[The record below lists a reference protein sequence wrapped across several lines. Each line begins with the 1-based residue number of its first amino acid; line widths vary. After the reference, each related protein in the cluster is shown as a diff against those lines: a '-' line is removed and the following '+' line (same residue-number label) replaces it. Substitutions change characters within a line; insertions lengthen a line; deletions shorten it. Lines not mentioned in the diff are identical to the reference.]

1 MLRAFFVIFILCT
14 IATLAVLGF
23 RGQKGTKPPF
33 EVFPDMVRQPKV
45 RAQAPLD
52 FFADGRGPRLPVAG
66 TVPVGYEMPKPKT
79 ESSPPGMPGGDAP
92 EEAHMRIAFSAGTD
106 YFNTGKMGDQWGT
119 GIPLPVTRELMER
132 GQQRFNITC
141 AMCHGATAAGN
152 GITKQYGLATVISL
166 QDDRLRKMSDGEIF
180 NTITNG
186 KNTMM
191 PYGPNIV
198 VADRWAIIAYLR
210 ALQRSQHA
218 TVADVPED
226 HRAEMDKPASP
237 PPTTAT
243 PAK

>member
-1 MLRAFFVIFILCT
+1 
-14 IATLAVLGF
+14 
-23 RGQKGTKPPF
+23 
-33 EVFPDMVRQPKV
+33 
-45 RAQAPLD
+45 
-52 FFADGRGPRLPVAG
+52 
-66 TVPVGYEMPKPKT
+66 MPKPKT
-79 ESSPPGMPGGDAP
+79 EGSPPGMTGDAP

-141 AMCHGATAAGN
+141 AMCHGAQLRQWDH
-152 GITKQYGLATVISL
+152 KQYGLATVVSL

-191 PYGPNIV
+191 AYGPNIV

-218 TVADVPED
+218 TIADVPED
-226 HRAEMDKPASP
+226 QRAEMDKPASP
-237 PPTTAT
+237 PPATAT